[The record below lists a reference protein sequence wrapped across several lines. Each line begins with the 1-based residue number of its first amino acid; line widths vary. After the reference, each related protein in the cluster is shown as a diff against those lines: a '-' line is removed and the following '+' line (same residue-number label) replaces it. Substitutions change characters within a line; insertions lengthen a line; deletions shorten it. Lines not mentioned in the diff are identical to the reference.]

1 MEGSG
6 VVKEEIREVSSFH
19 GIAVS
24 GPFETELSEG
34 EFEVKLQGD
43 DNLLPLISTQVEDG
57 ALRIRCEESFAS
69 KQGITV
75 FVSLPELSSIHL
87 VGSGSVKGR
96 STFSGAEL
104 SLSNGGSGD
113 LELSGAFDKLVV
125 NASGSGDIA
134 LSGTVQEQAINLSG
148 SGDYEAQSLECTGDA
163 TVNLNGSGN
172 CTVKVAGE
180 LNVQLTGSGN
190 VLYEGS
196 PGSVNS
202 NVSGSG
208 SVSQL

>member
-6 VVKEEIREVSSFH
+6 VVKEEIREVSSFQ
-19 GIAVS
+19 GVAVS

-57 ALRIRCEESFAS
+57 VLRIKSEESFAS
-69 KQGITV
+69 KQGIV
-75 FVSLPELSSIHL
+75 VSVSLPELNSL
-87 VGSGSVKGR
+87 QQMGSGDVEGR
-96 STFSGAEL
+96 TDFTSEMLA
-104 SLSNGGSGD
+104 LSNAGSGD

-148 SGDYEAQSLECTGDA
+148 SGNYEAQSLECTGDA

-172 CTVKVAGE
+172 CTVKVTGE
-180 LNVQLTGSGN
+180 LLVQLTGSGN

-196 PGSVNS
+196 PGSVKS

-208 SVSQL
+208 SVSKL